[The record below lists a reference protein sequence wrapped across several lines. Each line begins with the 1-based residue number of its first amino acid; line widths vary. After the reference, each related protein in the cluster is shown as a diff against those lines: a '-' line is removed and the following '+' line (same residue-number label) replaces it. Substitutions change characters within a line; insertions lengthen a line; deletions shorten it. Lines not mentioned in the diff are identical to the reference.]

1 MPTTLRHR
9 LRVEDVGVIVVS
21 TMLKLLLV
29 LGVLGVVGYD
39 SITMSI
45 NSLSLKDDA
54 QAAAQEGH
62 QVMHDRRDP
71 QAAYN
76 AVVRFATER
85 GLTVI
90 PQSFSVGA
98 NNTVTV
104 ELRREAPVIMA
115 RYVPRVN
122 SYVVATATGT
132 ASDQVP

>member
-1 MPTTLRHR
+1 M
-9 LRVEDVGVIVVS
+9 EDVGVIVVS

-54 QAAAQEGH
+54 QAAALEGH

-76 AVVRFATER
+76 AVVRFADER
-85 GLTVI
+85 GLTVV
-90 PQSFSVGA
+90 PQGFSVGA

-104 ELRREAPVIMA
+104 ELRRDAPVILA
-115 RYVPRVN
+115 RYVPRVS
-122 SYVVATATGT
+122 SYVVASETAS